1 MTILTRDNFEAEV
14 LASEKPAVVDFWA
27 SWCGPCMMLAPLLE
41 EIAAEKA
48 GSLTVGKVNVDEQ
61 PALARRFGVSS
72 IPTLVLMKDGRPV
85 SQSVGYMPKQELLR
99 FAEQ

>member
-1 MTILTRDNFEAEV
+1 
-14 LASEKPAVVDFWA
+14 
-27 SWCGPCMMLAPLLE
+27 MMLAPLLE

-85 SQSVGYMPKQELLR
+85 SQTVGYMPKQELLR

>member
-1 MTILTRDNFEAEV
+1 MEITLTNDNFDEKTAQGTV
-14 LASEKPAVVDFWA
+14 LVDFWA

-85 SQSVGYMPKQELLR
+85 SQTVGYMPKQELLR

>member
-1 MTILTRDNFEAEV
+1 MEITLTSENFDEMTAQGTV
-14 LASEKPAVVDFWA
+14 LVDFWA
-27 SWCGPCMMLAPLLE
+27 SWCGPCMMLAPVLE

-48 GSLTVGKVNVDEQ
+48 GSLTVGKVNVDDE

-72 IPTLVLMKDGRPV
+72 IPTLILIKDGRPV
-85 SQSVGYMPKQELLR
+85 SQTVGYMPKSEVLR

>member
-1 MTILTRDNFEAEV
+1 MEITLTNDNFDEKTAQGTV
-14 LASEKPAVVDFWA
+14 LVDFWA
-27 SWCGPCMMLAPLLE
+27 PWCGPCMMLAPLLE

-85 SQSVGYMPKQELLR
+85 SQTVGYMPKQELLR